1 MPSCCRIVGEKKID
15 ITRVMNND
23 EPASAAGGDDEEIK
37 VDELNEA

>member
-1 MPSCCRIVGEKKID
+1 
-15 ITRVMNND
+15 MNND